1 MKLIVNSTLILGLNI
16 MPSLA
21 TLSIAQAAITQPQ
34 SSQGEALQQLL
45 CQAKQLLT
53 IELIQKIE
61 QIN

>member
-21 TLSIAQAAITQPQ
+21 TLSIAQVAITQPQ
-34 SSQGEALQQLL
+34 SSQGEALRQLL

>member
-21 TLSIAQAAITQPQ
+21 TLSIAQVVITQPQ
-34 SSQGEALQQLL
+34 SSQGEALRQLL
-45 CQAKQLLT
+45 RQAKQLLT